1 MLRRLVRMK
10 LKPFIIALAVLLV
23 IVGAVAGVKALQIGR
38 LIASGKEEGGP
49 PTETVSTAQVTRES
63 WDRTVESVGSMRAV
77 QGADLSTEESG
88 VVTKILF
95 ENGAEVQEGDLLVE
109 LDTDTEQANLRSAEA
124 EQQLARTVYER
135 TRRLRENST
144 VPQSDLD
151 AAESQLR
158 KMTALVEQLKAT
170 IRKKQLN
177 APFSGRLGIREANL
191 GQFVNQGD
199 KIVSLQSLDP
209 IYVDFLLPQQLLSQ
223 LVPGSELRVV
233 TDVYPDKVFEGQ
245 LTAANSEIDPITRNI
260 RLQGTL
266 KNPGGLLRPGMFG
279 RVMLSLGEAEEV
291 TAIPVNSVITA
302 TYGDSVF
309 VVEEKTGENGEKQ
322 LVANQRFIR
331 TGRSEGDFVAV
342 TEGLKP
348 GETVVTAGAF
358 KLRNGSVIEV
368 NNDMAPHPERAP
380 RPQDS

>member
-1 MLRRLVRMK
+1 MK

-331 TGRSEGDFVAV
+331 TGRAEGDFVAV